1 LIQLGRR
8 LLVASVVLIGLAA
21 CAQQPL
27 RDSTA
32 GGEATGQ
39 LGSPLVQPSP
49 ADVYID
55 LSGAYLREENYTEAF
70 KNAKKAVLVDP
81 ESSNAY
87 LMQALVYRRLGE
99 DGEAEKSFKRSIRL
113 DPRNP
118 AALNAYGTFLCGRD
132 AFQEADGYFRRALNN
147 PLYNTPW
154 LALHNAGRCLERA
167 GDEDSAERDYREALQ
182 ANPMFAPSLL
192 GMARIS
198 YEQTNYLSAR
208 AYLQRYAEVAQHT
221 PESLWLGV
229 RTENQLGD
237 RDQMASY
244 GLKLRAKFPDSQQ
257 AKYLQSIE

>member
-1 LIQLGRR
+1 LIQLGKR
-8 LLVASVVLIGLAA
+8 LFLASVLILGLTA
-21 CAQQPL
+21 CAQQTL
-27 RDSTA
+27 RDSPVSN
-32 GGEATGQ
+32 EATGQ

-55 LSGAYLREENYTEAF
+55 LSGAYLREQNYTEAF

-81 ESSNAY
+81 QSSNAY

-99 DGEAEKSFKRSIRL
+99 DAEAEKSFKRSIKL

-118 AALNAYGTFLCGRD
+118 AALNAYGTFLCERE
-132 AFQEADGYFRRALNN
+132 AYQEADAYFRRALDN

-167 GDEDSAERDYREALQ
+167 GDEQMAERDYREALQ
-182 ANPMFAPSLL
+182 ANPVFAPSLL

-229 RTENQLGD
+229 RIENQLGD
-237 RDQMASY
+237 GDQMASY
-244 GLKLRAKFPDSQQ
+244 GLKLRAKFPDSEQ
-257 AKYLQSIE
+257 AKYLKSIE